1 MLWRFCSVTEA
12 VHQQPTAYGTIGA
25 GITGFAGAQQ
35 FILPGFRE
43 RYAGCKTQ
51 CRCRGACHTAS
62 ADLKELPSADLH
74 GLLLV
79 STLSRPIYI
88 RLLRVQGVGV
98 IFLCGRGRK
107 GPELAQFPSIQEG
120 FVTEYHNVGVCV
132 LIWLRE
138 SEKTQ
143 QKEIENVTNITGVRQ
158 IELWR
163 RDDLQHPRLD
173 EVAEEVPVALVYNG
187 ISHVVMMAS
196 PKDLE
201 YFALGFSLSE
211 GIIESPRDIF
221 GMDVVPSC
229 NGLEVQIEL
238 SSRRFMGLKER
249 RRALAGRTGCGVCG
263 VEQLNDIGKPVQP
276 LPFTQTFD
284 LNKLDDALRHLNDF
298 QPVGQ
303 LTGCTHAAAWMLP
316 SGELVGGHEDV
327 GRHVALDKLLG
338 RRSQEGESWQQGAVL
353 VSSRASYEMVQK
365 SAMCGVEILFAVS
378 AATTLAVEVAE
389 RCNLTLVGF
398 CKPGRATV
406 YTHPQRLSN

>member
-1 MLWRFCSVTEA
+1 MNKI
-12 VHQQPTAYGTIGA
+12 HP
-25 GITGFAGAQQ
+25 
-35 FILPGFRE
+35 
-43 RYAGCKTQ
+43 
-51 CRCRGACHTAS
+51 
-62 ADLKELPSADLH
+62 KE
-74 GLLLV
+74 V
-79 STLSRPIYI
+79 KN
-88 RLLRVQGVGV
+88 V
-98 IFLCGRGRK
+98 I
-107 GPELAQFPSIQEG
+107 
-120 FVTEYHNVGVCV
+120 
-132 LIWLRE
+132 
-138 SEKTQ
+138 
-143 QKEIENVTNITGVRQ
+143 NVTSSRLIN
-158 IELWR
+158 LWKR
-163 RDDLQHPRLD
+163 EDLQHPQPD

-201 YFALGFSLSE
+201 HFAVGFSLSE
-211 GIIESPRDIF
+211 GIIDSPREIY

-263 VEQLNDIGKPVQP
+263 VEQLNDIGKPVRP
-276 LPFTQTFD
+276 LPFTQTFN
-284 LNKLDDALRHLNDF
+284 LARLDQALRHLKDF

-303 LTGCTHAAAWMLP
+303 LTGCTHAAAWVMP
-316 SGELVGGHEDV
+316 SGELAGGHEDV

-338 RRSQEGESWQQGAVL
+338 RRAAQGESWLPGAVL

-398 CKPGRATV
+398 CKPGKATI
-406 YTHPQRLSN
+406 YTHPQRLIAE

>member
-1 MLWRFCSVTEA
+1 M
-12 VHQQPTAYGTIGA
+12 
-25 GITGFAGAQQ
+25 
-35 FILPGFRE
+35 
-43 RYAGCKTQ
+43 K
-51 CRCRGACHTAS
+51 
-62 ADLKELPSADLH
+62 KEKA
-74 GLLLV
+74 
-79 STLSRPIYI
+79 
-88 RLLRVQGVGV
+88 
-98 IFLCGRGRK
+98 
-107 GPELAQFPSIQEG
+107 
-120 FVTEYHNVGVCV
+120 EY
-132 LIWLRE
+132 
-138 SEKTQ
+138 T
-143 QKEIENVTNITGVRQ
+143 ENVAEISSARQ
-158 IELWR
+158 IPLWKR
-163 RDDLQHPRLD
+163 SDLTHAQPDWL
-173 EVAEEVPVALVYNG
+173 AEEVPVALVYNG

-201 YFALGFSLSE
+201 LFALGFSLSE
-211 GIIESPRDIF
+211 GIIETSQEIY

-263 VEQLNDIGKPVQP
+263 VEQLNDIGKPITP

-284 LNKLDDALRHLNDF
+284 LSSLDSGLGGLKAF

-303 LTGCTHAAAWMLP
+303 LTGCTHVAAWMMPDGALA
-316 SGELVGGHEDV
+316 GGHEDV

-338 RRSQEGESWQQGAVL
+338 RRSREHWPQGAVL

-398 CKPGRATV
+398 SKPGRATV
-406 YTHPQRLSN
+406 YTHPQRLIAVN

>member
-1 MLWRFCSVTEA
+1 MNK
-12 VHQQPTAYGTIGA
+12 I
-25 GITGFAGAQQ
+25 
-35 FILPGFRE
+35 
-43 RYAGCKTQ
+43 
-51 CRCRGACHTAS
+51 
-62 ADLKELPSADLH
+62 
-74 GLLLV
+74 
-79 STLSRPIYI
+79 
-88 RLLRVQGVGV
+88 
-98 IFLCGRGRK
+98 
-107 GPELAQFPSIQEG
+107 IQE
-120 FVTEYHNVGVCV
+120 N
-132 LIWLRE
+132 I
-138 SEKTQ
+138 K
-143 QKEIENVTNITGVRQ
+143 NVTSLTGSRQ
-158 IELWR
+158 LTLWKR
-163 RDDLQHPRLD
+163 EDLQHPQPD

-201 YFALGFSLSE
+201 HFAMGFSLSE
-211 GIIESPRDIF
+211 GIIESPQDIY

-229 NGLEVQIEL
+229 NGLEVQVEL

-284 LNKLDDALRHLNDF
+284 LANLDNALRHLNDF

-303 LTGCTHAAAWMLP
+303 LTGCTHAAAWVQP
-316 SGELVGGHEDV
+316 SGHLAGGHEDV

-338 RRSQEGESWQQGAVL
+338 RRAIEGETWQQGAVL

-398 CKPGRATV
+398 CKPGRATI
-406 YTHPQRLSN
+406 YTHPERLIAE